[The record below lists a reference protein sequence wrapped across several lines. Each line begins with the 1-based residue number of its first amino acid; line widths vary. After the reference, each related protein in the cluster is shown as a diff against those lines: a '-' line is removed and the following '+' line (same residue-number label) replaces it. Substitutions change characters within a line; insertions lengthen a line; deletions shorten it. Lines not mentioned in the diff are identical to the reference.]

1 MFEFMKENR
10 LAKAELKL
18 AIIKEIIDG
27 EKIASY
33 DKLPFI
39 KLVLDCADASVFVT
53 KETATPAPAGSEC
66 IDFVKVEA

>member
-1 MFEFMKENR
+1 MFELTKENR

-18 AIIKEIIDG
+18 AIIKEIVNGD
-27 EKIASY
+27 KISAY

-53 KETATPAPAGSEC
+53 KDTAAVAPAESEC
-66 IDFVKVEA
+66 GDFVKVES